1 MNLGGSGTNG
11 LKWMALNSCRSLY
24 QANWNSMKNAG
35 IKPYNGNLHLLL
47 GENTDGFTSSL
58 FGWYWAKYISYGT
71 STNAGS
77 SSPLTIRSA
86 WYQAAHDAYHN
97 VAFPGGTTISYAVA
111 GDSACH
117 DDTVQTNATPTG
129 TWFYDSQQ
137 VFP

>member
-1 MNLGGSGTNG
+1 
-11 LKWMALNSCRSLY
+11 
-24 QANWNSMKNAG
+24 MKNAG

-77 SSPLTIRSA
+77 YSPLTIRSA